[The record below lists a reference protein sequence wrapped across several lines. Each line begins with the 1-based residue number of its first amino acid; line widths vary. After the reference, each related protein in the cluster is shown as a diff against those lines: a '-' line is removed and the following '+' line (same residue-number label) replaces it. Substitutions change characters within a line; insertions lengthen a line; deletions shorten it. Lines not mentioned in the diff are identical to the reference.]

1 MEDSLKLHPLVE
13 KTKKGIY
20 KSHIY
25 RGCIK
30 NKHGD
35 INIRIGPNS
44 LDRALKIMDSVIK
57 KLEKKNAKVFLNE
70 QQYKSATCVTIFEE
84 TLSIDLYEKINITKK
99 KEMRDRFDY
108 DQYDYVPNGNL
119 VLRIKDGPYD
129 TRNEWEDGKRKRL
142 EAHIDS
148 FIDGVFLAAE
158 KEKADRLKRERE
170 HRKWEAEE
178 RRKEKE
184 EQARQQEQEQLD
196 KIEKEAMR
204 WHRSKIIRAYIEAA
218 TAMYIQKN
226 GKSDPG
232 GEFDRW
238 KTWAIERADRLDPL
252 KAQIDE

>member
-1 MEDSLKLHPLVE
+1 MKDSLKFHPLVE
-13 KTKKGIY
+13 KTKKGID

-57 KLEKKNAKVFLNE
+57 KLEKKSAKVFLNE

-108 DQYDYVPNGNL
+108 DPYNYTPNGNL
-119 VLRIKDGPYD
+119 VLRIKDGPYEI
-129 TRNEWEDGKRKRL
+129 RSEWEDGKRKQL
-142 EAHIDS
+142 EDHIDD
-148 FIDGVFLAAE
+148 FIDGLFLAA
-158 KEKADRLKRERE
+158 KKGRADRLERERE

-178 RRKEKE
+178 SRKEKE
-184 EQARQQEQEQLD
+184 EQARQREQAELD
-196 KIEKEAMR
+196 SLENEAMR
-204 WHRSKIIRAYIEAA
+204 WQRSKIIRAYIEATTDA
-218 TAMYIQKN
+218 YIKKN
-226 GKSDPG
+226 GKIDPG
-232 GEFDRW
+232 SEFDQW
-238 KTWAIERADRLDPL
+238 KTWANERVNRLDPL
-252 KAQIDE
+252 YGKFPA